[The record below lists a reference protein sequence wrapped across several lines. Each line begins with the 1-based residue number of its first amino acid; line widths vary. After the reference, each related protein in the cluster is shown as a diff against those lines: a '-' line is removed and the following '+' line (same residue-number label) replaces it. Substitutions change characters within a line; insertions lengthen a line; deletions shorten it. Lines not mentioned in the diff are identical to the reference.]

1 MGNLLPAVPCG
12 RDTHDVEPC
21 GDLFL
26 YFLQKKQ
33 GDIFYLSPFVIVH
46 RLEGISE
53 GFVCS
58 GLYFKKYDGITVFC
72 DDINLAQEG
81 FVIFRDY
88 SVPFFPE
95 ELYCK
100 GFTFTAK
107 GLLHFLRVS

>member
-12 RDTHDVEPC
+12 RDTQDVEPC

-26 YFLQKKQ
+26 HFLQKKQ
-33 GDIFYLSPFVIVH
+33 GDIFYLSPFAIVH
-46 RLEGISE
+46 CLEGISE
-53 GFVCS
+53 RFVCS
-58 GLYFKKYDGITVFC
+58 GLYFKEYDGIAVFR

-81 FVIFRDY
+81 FIIFRDY

-95 ELYCK
+95 ELCRK

-107 GLLHFLRVS
+107 GLLHFPRVS